1 MNDSPRSSNDDEEFD
16 PYANL
21 PPIPTQTTAGVPSA
35 PSENDRE
42 LYSFV
47 DRFRSLVSQI
57 NREAEDGAY
66 IGGSGGS
73 SSSST
78 PPSAYLSDPTI
89 RAVVGYD
96 EFGRPYPPDDHVR
109 ILNSYI
115 RRMPTIESIGSR
127 EMTAG
132 TSVAASSI
140 YQEQRECASLH
151 TLSRPPTRAMT
162 DRDRDGYSE
171 PPSRAGSL
179 SLAAVEL
186 INAMGGV
193 EGLPELVD
201 RVRRNG
207 SIGSTGS
214 QSGGTAGTNGTN
226 VSGTSG
232 GTAGTNVSGTSYFS
246 ASASPL
252 HTPVLEQP
260 PEGLPLSSQLQ
271 SQSLSS
277 SPSLPTILPRP
288 LRQSPIQ
295 EEPPDGHELP
305 SPASLPPPPRALRP
319 LPRPPGLARAD
330 SV

>member
-21 PPIPTQTTAGVPSA
+21 PPVPTQTTAGVPST

-140 YQEQRECASLH
+140 YQEQRERASLH

-214 QSGGTAGTNGTN
+214 Q
-226 VSGTSG
+226 SG